1 MNPIHR
7 TLGLV
12 SLAGLLLSPLHAG
25 AEFLLYPF
33 ARAFGGPAESE
44 LKQCRVSFAKLQA
57 DFATSRVLVQPV
69 LVQPGAKSLEDQ
81 QAWRPGMAHNLV
93 NAIRREGGMNYGL
106 GLNVQP
112 AVASVGATEFKHNQ
126 LRYLWS
132 RAEEYGK
139 CLRAAKPAGDY
150 VMFVEI
156 FGGRDNVGAIQVYLF
171 TASGQLAYCRLF
183 NSHQFGNGLGFA
195 SDRAVTFIAKRL
207 LEDLRK
213 SPEMVFPP
221 YGVG

>member
-1 MNPIHR
+1 MESILRPLGMLALAA
-7 TLGLV
+7 TLF
-12 SLAGLLLSPLHAG
+12 SPLHAG
-25 AEFLLYPF
+25 AEVLFYPF

-44 LKQCRVSFAKLQA
+44 LKQCRVAFAKLQS

-69 LVQPGAKSLEDQ
+69 LVRPGATSLEDER
-81 QAWRPGMAHNLV
+81 AWRPGMAQNLV

-106 GLNVQP
+106 GLKVQP

-132 RAEEYGK
+132 RAGEYAK
-139 CLRAAKPAGDY
+139 SLKAAKPAGDY
-150 VMFVEI
+150 LMFVEI
-156 FGGRDNVGAIQVYLF
+156 FGGRDHVGAIQVYLF
-171 TASGQLAYCRLF
+171 DASGQLAYCRLF
-183 NSHQFGNGLGFA
+183 NSHQFGNDLSVGTGAAL
-195 SDRAVTFIAKRL
+195 TFIAQRL

-213 SPEMVFPP
+213 TPEMVFPP